1 MNKVK
6 KDMKEKKSVGKKK
19 VGNEKLGET
28 LCGKNEIFGETY
40 SFINNYSDVFIKRRY
55 KPNKCS
61 WKCTCCNVLRNVA
74 KGTLF
79 SNASL
84 KCHNIPLIVADL
96 KTSLKKGRI
105 NPDFL

>member
-28 LCGKNEIFGETY
+28 LCGKNEISGGTY

-61 WKCTCCNVLRNVA
+61 
-74 KGTLF
+74 
-79 SNASL
+79 
-84 KCHNIPLIVADL
+84 
-96 KTSLKKGRI
+96 
-105 NPDFL
+105 